1 MNAIVAAKTPPAQV
15 VRPTQWRTDD
25 CEFLPAALEI
35 LQTPPSPVRMWLI
48 LEICALA
55 AATLLWAFISHIDI
69 IAIAQGK
76 IQSAGRVKLVQ
87 PMELG
92 MVHAIFAENGT
103 HVTKGELLVELDSG
117 EARADEGALVA
128 ALASYRAE
136 ALRRSAAIEAASK
149 RSFVPPAVNWPANI
163 PSDIITRE
171 LRVLLGD
178 LSQLSAAMDSL
189 MAQRDQK
196 VAEQARFAELI
207 ASQGRQ
213 LEIETDRLDIRA
225 TLEKKELGSKL
236 NRLDAE
242 GSLQQQR
249 TSLAQQKGQ
258 KNEAAAAIKVLERDW
273 IKAAETFIAENG
285 QKLAD
290 AERQVQELSQRLI
303 KARAKVDHMVLR
315 APVSGVVQSLTI
327 NSPGQVIVAGEDVMR
342 IVPDDV
348 GFEIECYLPNKD
360 IGFVSVGQE
369 AVVKIEAYPFT
380 RYGTLAARV
389 VKVGRD
395 AIPEPEAAQ
404 QESGPGRS
412 QRSKLTGGAE
422 RTQNLYFPVILALG
436 ETTIGANNDLPIS
449 NGMAVAVEIKTGE
462 RRLIDYIFSPLVEIG
477 TRALRER

>member
-1 MNAIVAAKTPPAQV
+1 
-15 VRPTQWRTDD
+15 
-25 CEFLPAALEI
+25 
-35 LQTPPSPVRMWLI
+35 
-48 LEICALA
+48 
-55 AATLLWAFISHIDI
+55 
-69 IAIAQGK
+69 
-76 IQSAGRVKLVQ
+76 
-87 PMELG
+87 
-92 MVHAIFAENGT
+92 
-103 HVTKGELLVELDSG
+103 
-117 EARADEGALVA
+117 
-128 ALASYRAE
+128 
-136 ALRRSAAIEAASK
+136 
-149 RSFVPPAVNWPANI
+149 
-163 PSDIITRE
+163 
-171 LRVLLGD
+171 
-178 LSQLSAAMDSL
+178 

-225 TLEKKELGSKL
+225 TLEKKQLGSKL